1 MSKSVNGRDAVPP
14 LVGGDLNAGQ
24 VGSSP
29 YATGGGGTSF
39 AHRVAAAYLANLL
52 TRSRRAELEEQ
63 SVDRISFQTGP
74 THPVDDL
81 LVAYSSG
88 TVVGTLA
95 IACRATP
102 NWVRSH
108 QATVDLV
115 RSLLSELATHDRET
129 HRVAV
134 AVSGRSSQSDQ
145 LARVCEI
152 ARAHADAD
160 AFHASFDVDGRW
172 SAPVR
177 RRYSQFLDMVE
188 LAVGSPPSDP
198 SIAQRAWHLLSRLQV
213 LPFRVQGH
221 DDADRVSLATS
232 LDAVASQ
239 QSDGVAVRDR
249 LEVEA
254 TRYDATGAAVDRN
267 LLRRDLH
274 SVLDSPLT
282 RSTVAWGVLA
292 EHRRVATA
300 SVRITIGDNASPN
313 EPLTLGF
320 SDRRSQLTA
329 RLEASAA
336 SGGALLVV
344 GDSGAGKSALV
355 LSTVADLEETN
366 ADEFEALVIN
376 FRSLPNT
383 GMELRAALGMS
394 VQDLLGEL
402 SAPRRLLVIDAA
414 DAALERSSG
423 LLNEL
428 VHAARS
434 AGVGAVAVTAAPA
447 ADYVQEQL
455 ATAYSSEVDT
465 FDVAPLSDE
474 DVREVADHFPL
485 LRNVLRDLPASSL
498 LRRPVVLD
506 LLARTEMQVERSLG
520 EWECLEL
527 VWRKI
532 VRAEGRTG
540 AGSSEAREQT
550 LLATAAAALNLPAQS
565 SPELA
570 FDSAAVDQLRRD
582 HLLAPA
588 SPYRHRPEFAHDE
601 IRRYATAILL
611 VRADTLTDTLELAN
625 APRWALSAATLALK
639 GQLVA
644 PDAQPAQVFNEALRR
659 FHGFADRNGARWADV
674 PIEAVTQT
682 PQAYDCLKAALTAD
696 HPLLMLTDVVR
707 VMQQRHQVAGRLDA
721 VAATP
726 VIRVLLDE
734 EQPWDVSK
742 DSFQL
747 LVSWL
752 QALVLAQLPSG
763 NHLRATLR
771 DRLLAFWELHPSR
784 QVPAVDPSN
793 YLGAHHRRR
802 RRRALDYHVTSEQ
815 FVESLALLGP
825 DLDERVEA
833 CLRAIAADAPAFLAP
848 AVDEPLSARAL
859 ALHDP
864 ELLADLI
871 EAYYIDDDT
880 EDWHLDHGVRH
891 HHSRWTGFGDP
902 MFAYYFGGF
911 WPLFQTAPFTTSIR
925 VLNKILN
932 HGAATRVQTL
942 ARHRMQGEIDD
953 DDRGVIMNLDG
964 VQRTYA
970 GDSHVWSWYR
980 GTSVGPYPGMSA
992 LLAMERVAEGWLDQ
1006 GLPAGRLVDVLLAGC
1021 DNLAVPGML
1030 YGLLVRHIDKVGSE
1044 LDLFLAEPAV
1054 WELEF
1059 GRVINEY
1066 SGLRANTDDLANNDR
1081 RQWSPRDVSAWL
1093 ITHGGEER
1101 VAALKA
1107 VGETLIRNGERLGL
1121 ADERTKGWAASLDA
1135 SRYQITQQGDQ
1146 YYLQVVPPPEVIAA
1160 QREMATYQEEVQ
1172 TTLRLQ
1178 NRYWGSAKHDPHYQP
1193 PTVAEIADDLKK
1205 ARELLQSD
1213 GQQLPSDR
1221 IDVVAQV
1228 VRTAVARAAEGE
1240 AAAFGDESQ
1249 FATQVVLDVAL
1260 SFRTSRSQRHEGQ
1273 YFDLG
1278 ADRAVAQSLP
1288 AYLTTPL
1295 RPLLHEVGATDS
1307 DVAAA
1312 GLAMASR
1319 ATSETRLYL
1328 ARGCDIVW
1336 KAPCA
1341 GNPCAHETAVGWL
1354 LESARDAEMGPWSQ
1368 KKQRPTRKR
1377 IKGDV
1382 IARLQRVPGDS
1393 IRIEALDPAIR
1404 GLGAAARWQHCR
1416 SGEAAVA
1423 LSTLLHIQ
1431 RHAMIV
1437 HEENGWTADDRG
1449 SHTLIAAR
1457 ALLDATSAATDATA
1471 VLDYL
1476 DTIRVDAGLMTNFLH
1491 GLAAAGA
1498 ETQARAD
1505 TVRELWPPLLA
1516 HASGYINDDTGTFQD
1531 RHWGDWAAAA
1541 LLPDPLT
1548 WTQGLYNEVFGTAI
1562 DWVRADD
1569 LTSLIDGWLP
1579 AARGS
1584 IKCVDA
1590 LIRILRRMPEP
1601 DQVVRGLPWM
1611 SELCVQDN
1619 RASVKQTWTSDEWL
1633 KDVRSVAEEHGLLDQ
1648 WQMLVDAMVVAGNE
1662 GLAPYSR

>member
-1 MSKSVNGRDAVPP
+1 M
-14 LVGGDLNAGQ
+14 GDLNVGQ
-24 VGSSP
+24 AGSSP

-39 AHRVAAAYLANLL
+39 AHRVAAVYLASML

-63 SVDRISFQTGP
+63 SVHRISFQTGP

-88 TVVGTLA
+88 TVDGTLA

-108 QATVDLV
+108 QSTVDLV
-115 RSLLSELATHDRET
+115 KSLLSELATHDRET

-145 LARVCEI
+145 LARVCDI

-188 LAVGSPPSDP
+188 LAVGAPPSDP
-198 SIAQRAWHLLSRLQV
+198 SIAQRAWHLLSRLHV
-213 LPFRVQGH
+213 LSIRVQGH
-221 DDADRVSLATS
+221 DDTDRVSLATS
-232 LDAVASQ
+232 LDTVASPQ
-239 QSDGVAVRDR
+239 GDGIAVRDR

-254 TRYDATGAAVDRN
+254 TRYDATGATVDRN

-292 EHRRVATA
+292 EHRKVATA
-300 SVRITIGDNASPN
+300 SVRLTIGDDASSN
-313 EPLTLGF
+313 GPLTLGF
-320 SDRRSQLTA
+320 SDRRVQLA
-329 RLEASAA
+329 ERLEASAT

-344 GDSGAGKSALV
+344 GESGAGKSALV
-355 LSTVADLEETN
+355 LSTVADLEEAN

-376 FRSLPNT
+376 FRNLPDT

-402 SAPRRLLVIDAA
+402 SAAGRLVVIDAA

-434 AGVGAVAVTAAPA
+434 AGIGAVAVTSASA

-455 ATAYSSEVDT
+455 AAAYSSEVDT
-465 FDVAPLSDE
+465 FEVAPLSDE
-474 DVREVADHFPL
+474 DVREVSEHFPL

-506 LLARTEMQVERSLG
+506 LLARTELQVERSLG

-550 LLATAAAALNLPAQS
+550 LLATAAAALNLPIQS
-565 SPELA
+565 RPELG

-582 HLLAPA
+582 HLLSPA

-611 VRADTLTDTLELAN
+611 VRAHTPTETLESAE

-639 GQLVA
+639 GQLLA
-644 PDAQPAQVFNEALRR
+644 PGAQPPRVFAEALRS
-659 FHGFADRNGARWADV
+659 FHGFADRHGARWADV
-674 PIEAVTQT
+674 PIEAVTET
-682 PQAYDCLKAALTAD
+682 PQAYDCLRAALTAD
-696 HPLLMLTDVVR
+696 HPLLTLKDVVR
-707 VMQQRHQVAGRLDA
+707 VTQQRHQVAGRLDA
-721 VAATP
+721 VASTP

-752 QALVLAQLPSG
+752 QALVLAQLPAG
-763 NHLRATLR
+763 NLLRTTLR
-771 DRLLAFWELHPSR
+771 DRLLTFWELHPSR
-784 QVPAVDPSN
+784 QVSAIDPSS
-793 YLGAHHRRR
+793 YLGGHRRR
-802 RRRALDYHVTSEQ
+802 RRRALDYHVTSEE

-825 DLDERVEA
+825 DLNERVEA

-880 EDWHLDHGVRH
+880 EDWHLDHGVRRH
-891 HHSRWTGFGDP
+891 QSRWTGFGVP
-902 MFAYYFGGF
+902 LFAYYFGGF

-942 ARHRMQGEIDD
+942 ARHRRQGEIDE
-953 DDRGVIMNLDG
+953 DDRGVVMTLDG
-964 VQRTYA
+964 VERTYV

-1006 GLPAGRLVDVLLAGC
+1006 GIPPGRVVDVLLAGC
-1021 DNLAVPGML
+1021 ENLAVPGML
-1030 YGLLVRHIDKVGSE
+1030 YGLLVRHIEKVGPE
-1044 LDLFLAEPAV
+1044 LDFFLAEPAV

-1059 GRVINEY
+1059 GRVTSEY

-1093 ITHGGEER
+1093 ITHGEEER
-1101 VAALKA
+1101 IASLRT

-1121 ADERTKGWAASLDA
+1121 TDERAKGWAASLDA

-1146 YYLQVVPPPEVIAA
+1146 YYLEVVPPPEVIAA
-1160 QREMATYQEEVQ
+1160 QREMASYQEEVQ

-1178 NRYWGSAKHDPHYQP
+1178 NRYWGSAKHDPDYQF
-1193 PTVAEIADDLKK
+1193 PTVAEIAADLKAAK
-1205 ARELLQSD
+1205 ELLESD

-1228 VRTAVARAAEGE
+1228 VGAAVSRAADGE
-1240 AAAFGDESQ
+1240 PEAFGDEEQ
-1249 FATQVVLDVAL
+1249 FATRLVLDVAL
-1260 SFRTSRSQRHEGQ
+1260 SFRKAHSQRHEGQ

-1278 ADRAVAQSLP
+1278 ADRAVARCLP
-1288 AYLTTPL
+1288 AYLTTLL
-1295 RPLLHEVGATDS
+1295 RPLLHEVGATDR
-1307 DVAAA
+1307 DVAA
-1312 GLAMASR
+1312 GGMAMASR

-1336 KAPCA
+1336 TAPCA
-1341 GNPCAHETAVGWL
+1341 GSPCAHEIAVGWL
-1354 LESARDAEMGPWSQ
+1354 LESARDAEIGPWSQ

-1382 IARLQRVPGDS
+1382 IARLQRIPGDS

-1404 GLGAAARWQHCR
+1404 GLGAASRWQHCR
-1416 SGEAAVA
+1416 SDEAAAA

-1431 RHAMIV
+1431 RHAMVV
-1437 HEENGWTADDRG
+1437 HEEKGWTADDRG

-1457 ALLDATSAATDATA
+1457 ALLDTTSAIADSSA

-1476 DTIRVDAGLMTNFLH
+1476 DTLRVDAGLMTNFLH

-1505 TVRELWPPLLA
+1505 IIRELWPPLLA
-1516 HASGYINDDTGTFQD
+1516 HASGYINDGTDTFRD

-1548 WTQGLYNEVFGTAI
+1548 WTQGLYNEVVGTAI

-1569 LTSLIDGWLP
+1569 LSNLIDGWIP
-1579 AARGS
+1579 AGRGS

-1590 LIRILRRMPEP
+1590 LIRILRRMPMP
-1601 DQVVRGLPWM
+1601 DQVVRGLAWM

-1619 RASVKQTWTSDEWL
+1619 RATVKQTWTSDEWL
-1633 KDVRSVAEEHGLLDQ
+1633 KEVRSAAEEHGLLDQ

>member
-1 MSKSVNGRDAVPP
+1 M
-14 LVGGDLNAGQ
+14 
-24 VGSSP
+24 
-29 YATGGGGTSF
+29 
-39 AHRVAAAYLANLL
+39 
-52 TRSRRAELEEQ
+52 RS
-63 SVDRISFQTGP
+63 
-74 THPVDDL
+74 
-81 LVAYSSG
+81 
-88 TVVGTLA
+88 
-95 IACRATP
+95 
-102 NWVRSH
+102 
-108 QATVDLV
+108 
-115 RSLLSELATHDRET
+115 
-129 HRVAV
+129 
-134 AVSGRSSQSDQ
+134 
-145 LARVCEI
+145 
-152 ARAHADAD
+152 
-160 AFHASFDVDGRW
+160 
-172 SAPVR
+172 
-177 RRYSQFLDMVE
+177 
-188 LAVGSPPSDP
+188 
-198 SIAQRAWHLLSRLQV
+198 
-213 LPFRVQGH
+213 
-221 DDADRVSLATS
+221 
-232 LDAVASQ
+232 
-239 QSDGVAVRDR
+239 
-249 LEVEA
+249 
-254 TRYDATGAAVDRN
+254 
-267 LLRRDLH
+267 
-274 SVLDSPLT
+274 
-282 RSTVAWGVLA
+282 
-292 EHRRVATA
+292 
-300 SVRITIGDNASPN
+300 TIGDDTRPN

-320 SDRRSQLTA
+320 SDRRSQLAA

-355 LSTVADLEETN
+355 LTTVANLEEAN

-376 FRSLPNT
+376 FRSLPDT

-394 VQDLLGEL
+394 VQDLIGEL

-455 ATAYSSEVDT
+455 ATAYSSDVDT
-465 FDVAPLSDE
+465 FEVAPLSDE
-474 DVREVADHFPL
+474 DMREVSEHFPL

-506 LLARTEMQVERSLG
+506 LLARTELQVERSLG

-532 VRAEGRTG
+532 VRGEGRIG

-565 SPELA
+565 RPELA

-611 VRADTLTDTLELAN
+611 VRADTLTDTLESAN

-644 PDAQPAQVFNEALRR
+644 PGAQPAQVFNEAVRR
-659 FHGFADRNGARWADV
+659 FQGFADRHGARWADV

-696 HPLLMLTDVVR
+696 APLLSLTDVVR
-707 VMQQRHQVAGRLDA
+707 VIQQRHQVAGRLDA

-726 VIRVLLDE
+726 VVRVLLDE
-734 EQPWDVSK
+734 EQPWGVSK

-763 NHLRATLR
+763 NLLRATLR
-771 DRLLAFWELHPSR
+771 ERLLTFWELYPSR
-784 QVPAVDPSN
+784 QEPAPDPSI

-802 RRRALDYHVTSEQ
+802 RRALDYHVISEQ

-825 DLDERVEA
+825 DVDERVEA
-833 CLRAIAADAPAFLAP
+833 CLVAIAADAPAFLAP

-864 ELLADLI
+864 GLLADLI

-880 EDWHLDHGVRH
+880 DDWHLDHGVRRH
-891 HHSRWTGFGDP
+891 HGRWTGFGGP
-902 MFAYYFGGF
+902 MFAYYLGGF
-911 WPLFQTAPFTTSIR
+911 WPLFQTAPLTTSIR
-925 VLNKILN
+925 VLNRILN

-942 ARHRMQGEIDD
+942 ARHRTHGETNE

-964 VQRTYA
+964 VQRTYV

-1006 GLPAGRLVDVLLAGC
+1006 GIPPGRVVDVLLAGC

-1044 LDLFLAEPAV
+1044 LDAFLAEPAV
-1054 WELEF
+1054 WQLEF
-1059 GRVINEY
+1059 GRVTNEY
-1066 SGLRANTDDLANNDR
+1066 SGLRAKTDDLVNNDR
-1081 RQWSPRDVSAWL
+1081 RQWSPHDVSAWL

-1107 VGETLIRNGERLGL
+1107 LGETLIRTGERLGL

-1146 YYLQVVPPPEVIAA
+1146 YFLQVVPPPEVIAA
-1160 QREMATYQEEVQ
+1160 QRKMAAYQEEVQ
-1172 TTLRLQ
+1172 ATLRLQ
-1178 NRYWGSAKHDPHYQP
+1178 NRYWGSAKHDPHLQP
-1193 PTVAEIADDLKK
+1193 PTVADIADDLKT
-1205 ARELLQSD
+1205 ARELLKAD

-1228 VRTAVARAAEGE
+1228 VKTAVARAAEGE
-1240 AAAFGDESQ
+1240 AAAFGDESK

-1278 ADRAVAQSLP
+1278 ADRAVALSLP
-1288 AYLTTPL
+1288 AYLTNPL
-1295 RPLLHEVGATDS
+1295 RPLLREVGATDS

-1319 ATSETRLYL
+1319 AATETRLYL
-1328 ARGCDIVW
+1328 ARGCDSVW
-1336 KAPCA
+1336 KSPCA
-1341 GNPCAHETAVGWL
+1341 GNPCAHVTAVGWL
-1354 LESARDAEMGPWSQ
+1354 LESARHAEIGPWSQ
-1368 KKQRPTRKR
+1368 KKQRPTHKR

-1382 IARLQRVPGDS
+1382 IARLQRIPGDS

-1404 GLGAAARWQHCR
+1404 GFGAAARWQHCR
-1416 SGEAAVA
+1416 SDEAAAA
-1423 LSTLLHIQ
+1423 LSALLHIQ

-1437 HEENGWTADDRG
+1437 HEEKGWTADDRG

-1457 ALLDATSAATDATA
+1457 ALLDATSADTDATA
-1471 VLDYL
+1471 VIEYL

-1498 ETQARAD
+1498 ETQVRAD
-1505 TVRELWPPLLA
+1505 TVREVWPPLFA
-1516 HASGYINDDTGTFQD
+1516 HASSYTNDDAGTFQD
-1531 RHWGDWAAAA
+1531 RRWGDWAAAA

-1548 WTQGLYNEVFGTAI
+1548 WTQGLYNEVSGAAI

-1569 LTSLIDGWLP
+1569 LTGLIDGWLP

-1590 LIRILRRMPEP
+1590 LIRILRRMPER
-1601 DQVVRGLPWM
+1601 DQVIRGLPWV

-1633 KDVRSVAEEHGLLDQ
+1633 KDVRSAAEKHGLLDQ

>member
-1 MSKSVNGRDAVPP
+1 MSKSVNGRAAVSP
-14 LVGGDLNAGQ
+14 LPVGDLHVGQ

-39 AHRVAAAYLANLL
+39 AHRVAAAYLASLL
-52 TRSRRAELEEQ
+52 TRSRRSELEEQ
-63 SVDRISFQTGP
+63 SVHRISFQTGP

-81 LVAYSSG
+81 LVSYSSG

-108 QATVDLV
+108 QGTVDLV
-115 RSLLSELATHDRET
+115 KSLLSELATHDGET

-134 AVSGRSSQSDQ
+134 AVSGRSNQSDQ
-145 LARVCEI
+145 LARLCDI

-160 AFHASFDVDGRW
+160 AFHASLDVDGRW
-172 SAPVR
+172 SGPLR

-188 LAVGSPPSDP
+188 RAVGAPASDP
-198 SIAQRAWHLLSRLQV
+198 SIAQGAWHLLSRLHV

-232 LDAVASQ
+232 LDAVASPQ
-239 QSDGVAVRDR
+239 RDGVAVRDR

-254 TRYDATGAAVDRN
+254 TRYDATGATVDRN

-282 RSTVAWGVLA
+282 RSTVAWSVLT
-292 EHRRVATA
+292 EHRRAATA
-300 SVRITIGDNASPN
+300 SVRITIGDDASSN

-320 SDRRSQLTA
+320 ADRRVQLAA

-344 GDSGAGKSALV
+344 GESGTGKSALV
-355 LSTVADLEETN
+355 LSTVADLEEAN

-376 FRSLPNT
+376 FRNLPDS
-383 GMELRAALGMS
+383 GMELRAALDMS
-394 VQDLLGEL
+394 VQDLFGEL
-402 SAPRRLLVIDAA
+402 SAARRLVVIDAA
-414 DAALERSSG
+414 DASLERSSG

-428 VHAARS
+428 FLAARS
-434 AGVGAVAVTAAPA
+434 AGVGAVAVTSAPA
-447 ADYVQEQL
+447 ADHVREQL
-455 ATAYSSEVDT
+455 AAAYPSKVDT
-465 FDVAPLSDE
+465 CEVAPLSDE
-474 DVREVADHFPL
+474 DVREVSDHFPL

-498 LRRPVVLD
+498 MRRPVVLD
-506 LLARTEMQVERSLG
+506 LLARTELQVERSVG

-565 SPELA
+565 RPNLA

-588 SPYRHRPEFAHDE
+588 SPYRYRPEFTHDE

-611 VRADTLTDTLELAN
+611 VRADTLTDTLESAD

-639 GQLVA
+639 GQLLA
-644 PDAQPAQVFNEALRR
+644 PDAQPPRVFTEALRR
-659 FHGFADRNGARWADV
+659 FHGFADRHGARWADV
-674 PIEAVTQT
+674 PVEAVTQT

-696 HPLLMLTDVVR
+696 DPLLALTDVVR

-721 VAATP
+721 VAAAP

-734 EQPWDVSK
+734 EQPWSVSK

-763 NHLRATLR
+763 NLFRATLR
-771 DRLLAFWELHPSR
+771 NRLLAFWELHPPR
-784 QVPAVDPSN
+784 QIPAVDPSS
-793 YLGAHHRRR
+793 YLSARRR
-802 RRRALDYHVTSEQ
+802 RRRALDYHLTSEE

-825 DLDERVEA
+825 DLNERVEG

-880 EDWHLDHGVRH
+880 EDWHLDYGVRH
-891 HHSRWTGFGDP
+891 HHSRWAGFGAP
-902 MFAYYFGGF
+902 MFAYYLGGF
-911 WPLFQTAPFTTSIR
+911 WPLFQTAPFTTSVR
-925 VLNKILN
+925 VLNNILN

-942 ARHRMQGEIDD
+942 ARHHMQGELDD
-953 DDRGVIMNLDG
+953 EDRGVTMNLDG
-964 VQRTYA
+964 VQRTYV

-1006 GLPAGRLVDVLLAGC
+1006 GVPPGRVLEVLLAGC
-1021 DNLAVPGML
+1021 ENLAVPGML
-1030 YGLLVRHIDKVGSE
+1030 YGLLVRHIDNVDSE
-1044 LDLFLAEPAV
+1044 LDPFLAEPAV

-1066 SGLRANTDDLANNDR
+1066 SGLRANTDDLTNNDR

-1093 ITHGGEER
+1093 VTHAGEDR
-1101 VAALKA
+1101 TTALKA
-1107 VGETLIRNGERLGL
+1107 VGETLIRNGERLSL
-1121 ADERTKGWAASLDA
+1121 ANERTKGWAATLDA
-1135 SRYQITQQGDQ
+1135 SRYEITQQGDE

-1160 QREMATYQEEVQ
+1160 QREMAAYQEEVQ

-1178 NRYWGSAKHDPHYQP
+1178 NRYWGSVKHDPHYQL
-1193 PTVAEIADDLKK
+1193 PTAAEIADDLKT

-1213 GQQLPSDR
+1213 GRQPPSDR

-1240 AAAFGDESQ
+1240 AGAFGDESQ

-1260 SFRTSRSQRHEGQ
+1260 SFREARSQRHEGQ

-1295 RPLLHEVGATDS
+1295 KPLLQGVGVTDS
-1307 DVAAA
+1307 DIAAA
-1312 GLAMASR
+1312 GLAMALR

-1336 KAPCA
+1336 KMPCT

-1354 LESARDAEMGPWSQ
+1354 LESARDAEIGPWSR

-1382 IARLQRVPGDS
+1382 IARLQRIPGDS

-1416 SGEAAVA
+1416 SGDAAVA
-1423 LSTLLHIQ
+1423 LSALLHVQ
-1431 RHAMIV
+1431 RQAMVV
-1437 HEENGWTADDRG
+1437 HEEKGWTADDRG

-1457 ALLDATSAATDATA
+1457 ALLDATSAATDPRA

-1476 DTIRVDAGLMTNFLH
+1476 DTLRVDAGLMTNFLH

-1498 ETQARAD
+1498 ETQTRAE
-1505 TVRELWPPLLA
+1505 TIRELWPPLLA
-1516 HASGYINDDTGTFQD
+1516 HASGYINDGTGTFQD

-1541 LLPDPLT
+1541 LLPDPVT
-1548 WTQGLYNEVFGTAI
+1548 WTQGLHSEASGKAI

-1569 LTSLIDGWLP
+1569 LTTLIDGWLP
-1579 AARGS
+1579 VARGS

-1590 LIRILRRMPEP
+1590 LIRILRRMPKP

-1611 SELCVQDN
+1611 TELCVQDN

-1633 KDVRSVAEEHGLLDQ
+1633 KEVRNAAEEHGLLDQ